1 MMRCASCQR
10 CAGRTSPSK
19 LENSTPISGEAVL
32 GLSQSSVSELLSK
45 PKPSHMLSI
54 KGREPFIRM
63 QLWQNDPHN
72 VEKLHVIKNE
82 RREAAKKP
90 RVLFSNEQKE
100 ALRLVFS
107 MDPCKSTANIEF
119 LANELGLS
127 VRTITDWFHNH
138 SMQLKQNVVSPGP
151 DDNQSRSEP
160 PTLLGSSPGSHEG
173 SASFHSALFR
183 GLLVQRL
190 AEMHGSGGD
199 KSGPS
204 AFGAGAGSALSL
216 DAYNTTPTTPH
227 TLDLSMPPS
236 QASSGRR
243 TWARGRG
250 TPAEDLDDSNLSQE
264 EAAAAGSDHDSLKE
278 ESISTPS
285 PAPPRNSGVDTLG
298 KHNSYSSRRR
308 KPAAP
313 KWVDPGL
320 ATINGVCVR
329 QTATAGDFGLRLRET
344 VRVDPV
350 VNRNELPFPSAQK
363 KFLQDLR
370 LASQTADFL
379 WGNVIVQLPRNKHR
393 SPGQGQEVKVLGDA
407 SIPKNVA
414 DLLKLGPKFCEHPDL
429 DKTELLSLV
438 RTAAGKAKTDE
449 ADSGLKKATE
459 VGFAQRLPFFEMR
472 G

>member
-1 MMRCASCQR
+1 
-10 CAGRTSPSK
+10 
-19 LENSTPISGEAVL
+19 
-32 GLSQSSVSELLSK
+32 
-45 PKPSHMLSI
+45 MLSI

-82 RREAAKKP
+82 RREASPFPAAKKP

-204 AFGAGAGSALSL
+204 AFGAGAGSQGN
-216 DAYNTTPTTPH
+216 DED

-320 ATINGVCVR
+320 SPDSDDAGDDEASANVDDDCGAAGGDAESATINGVCVR

-350 VNRNELPFPSAQK
+350 AAADDARKSADRDELEE
-363 KFLQDLR
+363 DDDDEEEEE
-370 LASQTADFL
+370 TAL
-379 WGNVIVQLPRNKHR
+379 
-393 SPGQGQEVKVLGDA
+393 
-407 SIPKNVA
+407 
-414 DLLKLGPKFCEHPDL
+414 
-429 DKTELLSLV
+429 
-438 RTAAGKAKTDE
+438 
-449 ADSGLKKATE
+449 
-459 VGFAQRLPFFEMR
+459 
-472 G
+472 